1 MTVLPKPQLMTLLYL
16 NIACISF
23 YALGYGVVCT
33 CACLRIFLP
42 SAIEVICL
50 QFSPKFVNASSKLTR
65 NSRTAISYSSLSF
78 PRDGGCCAVTAV
90 GGEAAGSW
98 GVPCLQPG
106 AGTVPTVTRNHYL
119 LFLLARARVDSVC
132 MVTGSSFWQQ
142 AASLEDDVQSHLRLP
157 AWAAVLFVITQ

>member
-23 YALGYGVVCT
+23 YASGYGVVRT

-65 NSRTAISYSSLSF
+65 NSCTTVSYSSLSF
-78 PRDGGCCAVTAV
+78 LRDGGRCAVTAV

-98 GVPCLQPG
+98 GVLCLQPG
-106 AGTVPTVTRNHYL
+106 AGTVPTVTRNRYL
-119 LFLLARARVDSVC
+119 LFLLARACVDSIRI
-132 MVTGSSFWQQ
+132 VTGSSFWQQ
-142 AASLEDDVQSHLRLP
+142 AAPLEDGVQSHLRLP
-157 AWAAVLFVITQ
+157 AWAAVLLVITQ